1 MGGYAEGT
9 RAGGVLTGGGPGQP
23 ASRHR
28 PWLTSSLASACGHRA
43 RRRRVMIRAAAAAAG
58 ITTAATRPVGVPRVK
73 AEGGAPPGPTDRQIL
88 IPTRLTSVT
97 LPCFL
102 PETWAQITSYCSP
115 RVAFRGTV
123 MLAVSVALWRG
134 PRSTAGLLT
143 W

>member
-1 MGGYAEGT
+1 MADLVP
-9 RAGGVLTGGGPGQP
+9 GVRVRSPGP
-23 ASRHR
+23 
-28 PWLTSSLASACGHRA
+28 
-43 RRRRVMIRAAAAAAG
+43 AAAG
-58 ITTAATRPVGVPRVK
+58 DDQGGRRGGRDHHGRYQAGGCAEGE